1 MTAVQTHPSRRT
13 LLRAAGGLGAGA
25 LLAGCTAQAPPTPP
39 QVVVPPDPLGV
50 LAVAARADAVNGA
63 LVAAG
68 AIAPVSEPGYLMPLA
83 VTDPVT
89 ATQLAVIVE
98 TDTAVAWR
106 SVLERSDPS
115 TEGVPAGS
123 FDVRATAV
131 AGLSDCAV
139 RATGW
144 RVALGTVPA
153 TTAFPGMPT
162 PTGG

>member
-1 MTAVQTHPSRRT
+1 MADA
-13 LLRAAGGLGAGA
+13 LRAEHAAVYAYGVVAA
-25 LLAGCTAQAPPTPP
+25 FVLAPRK
-39 QVVVPPDPLGV
+39 D
-50 LAVAARADAVNGA
+50 AVAAATAAHEVRRDAVNRA

-115 TEGVPAGS
+115 TEGVPGGS

-153 TTAFPGMPT
+153 TTAFPGLPT